1 MTPSNPDRPDPTE
14 APVLGA
20 RLDGVVRW
28 STLAAALGAVGLVG
42 GFIVEPTQAFVGYLA
57 AFAYVVTVALGALTL
72 LMTCHAMTA
81 VWPVVVRR
89 IMETIALALPFCAV
103 LFVPVLVGFGRLY
116 PWAHPDAIV
125 DAQTRALVVHK
136 LPYLNLPFWLARAV
150 VYFAVWTATV
160 GLLWRWSVLSDA
172 SPDPRLTSR
181 MRALSSAMLP
191 AIALTLTFAAIDWV
205 MSLTPT
211 WISTM
216 YGIYVWSGGFIAA
229 ISLVT
234 VLAYAGQATGIL
246 PWISHSH
253 YHALGRLMLAF
264 TIFWAYAGFF
274 QYMLIWI
281 GNLPI
286 DVPFYVAR
294 TRGTWATVSIFLA
307 LGQFVVPFF
316 ALLPWRIKRNGKQ
329 LSAMA
334 VWLVFIHYI
343 DAHWLVAPS
352 SRLTGWPYR
361 WVDLAA
367 LLFVGG
373 LTTLGVTLVL
383 RKRPILPINDP
394 TLAAGL
400 GYESL

>member
-1 MTPSNPDRPDPTE
+1 MSVPRSAPIGPAE
-14 APVLGA
+14 APILGA
-20 RLDGVVRW
+20 RLHGVLRWSAIGVVV
-28 STLAAALGAVGLVG
+28 GAVGLTG
-42 GFIVEPTQAFVGYLA
+42 GFIVDPAQAFVGYLA
-57 AFAYVVTVALGALTL
+57 AYVYVLTMALGALTL

-81 VWPVVVRR
+81 LWPVVVRR
-89 IMETIALALPFCAV
+89 IMEAITLALPLCAV
-103 LFVPVLVGFGRLY
+103 LFIPIILGFGWLY
-116 PWAHPDAIV
+116 PWAHPEAIV
-125 DAQTRALVVHK
+125 DAQARELVAHK
-136 LPYLNLPFWLARAV
+136 LPYLNLPFWIVRAV
-150 VYFAVWTATV
+150 AYFAVWTVTV

-172 SPDPRLTSR
+172 SADPRLTPR

-191 AIALTLTFAAIDWV
+191 AVALTLTFAAIDWV

-216 YGIYVWSGGFIAA
+216 YGIYVWSGGFISA

-234 VLAYAGQATGIL
+234 VVAYAAEARGLL
-246 PWISHSH
+246 PWVSPSH

-286 DVPFYVAR
+286 DVPFYVER
-294 TRGTWATVSIFLA
+294 TRGSWANVSIFLA
-307 LGQFVVPFF
+307 IGQFVFPFF
-316 ALLPWRIKRNGKQ
+316 ALLPWRIKRDGKQ
-329 LSAMA
+329 LA
-334 VWLVFIHYI
+334 VMGAWLVFMHYI

-352 SRLTGWPYR
+352 ARLTGWTYR

-373 LTTLGVTLVL
+373 VTTLGVTLSL
-383 RKRPILPINDP
+383 RKRAILPINDP
-394 TLAAGL
+394 ALAAGL
-400 GYESL
+400 RYRSQ

>member
-1 MTPSNPDRPDPTE
+1 MTPAKPTHPNPAE

-20 RLDGVVRW
+20 RLDPIVRW
-28 STLAAALGAVGLVG
+28 SALAAVLGAVGLVG
-42 GFIVEPTQAFVGYLA
+42 GFIVDPTQAFVGYLA
-57 AFAYVVTVALGALTL
+57 AFVYVVTIGLGALTL

-81 VWPVVVRR
+81 LWPVVVRR
-89 IMETIALALPFCAV
+89 IMEAIALALPLCVV
-103 LFVPVLVGFGRLY
+103 LFIPVLIGFGRLY
-116 PWAHPDAIV
+116 PWAHPDTIV
-125 DAQTRALVVHK
+125 DAQARELVVHK
-136 LPYLNLPFWLARAV
+136 LPYLNLPFWIARAV
-150 VYFAVWTATV
+150 VYFGVWTVTV
-160 GLLWRWSVLSDA
+160 GLLWRWSVLSEA

-191 AIALTLTFAAIDWV
+191 AVALTLTFAAIDWV

-234 VLAYAGQATGIL
+234 VLAYAAQSSGLL
-246 PWISHSH
+246 PWVSPSH

-286 DVPFYVAR
+286 DVPFYVER
-294 TRGTWATVSIFLA
+294 TRGTWATVSSFLA

-329 LSAMA
+329 LAVMA
-334 VWLVFIHYI
+334 AWLVFIHYI

-352 SRLTGWPYR
+352 ARLAGSPYR

-367 LLFVGG
+367 LLFVAG
-373 LTTLGVTLVL
+373 LTTLGITLLL

-394 TLAAGL
+394 ALAVGL